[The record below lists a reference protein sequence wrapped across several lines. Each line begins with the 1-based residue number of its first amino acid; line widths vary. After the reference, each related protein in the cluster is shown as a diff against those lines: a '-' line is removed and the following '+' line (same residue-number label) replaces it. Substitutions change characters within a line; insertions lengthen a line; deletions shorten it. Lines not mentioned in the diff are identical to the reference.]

1 MNLSVGE
8 NVVKVEVA
16 AQDGVATETYL
27 VTVTRAALDT
37 SLSPPASDPAASA
50 SSAALYSITFHGT
63 WTTDVTPGGLPGS
76 AHFSRLIGGVHN
88 AGVIFLE
95 SGGTAGSGVESMAE
109 TGEPSN
115 LLGEV
120 QAAINATPPTA
131 LGVLEGSTS
140 FIGPTAGRT
149 LSDVTLTSRYP
160 RVTLTTMI
168 APSHDWFVGVSGM
181 SLLDSQGRRLA
192 SREVDP
198 FPWDAGTEDG
208 DDFSLSPSVATN
220 PQGVIA
226 SGTGS
231 FSAKPIATLTFTRQS
246 LPPSFPATESGA
258 RAVPENTAAGVD
270 FGEPFVATDPDSG
283 DSLSYSL
290 GSPDAA
296 SFAIDAS
303 TGQMRTEA
311 TLDHETRSEYSVTV
325 IATDSSGLAAEVAVT
340 ITVTNVDE
348 DGTVTLFPTQPRVGT
363 VLTARVDD
371 PDGGVVDEYGRPVE
385 WQWAWSSDK
394 VNWTAIP
401 NMPNIW
407 VGVDYAPDS
416 SHEGMY
422 LRVTATYTDA
432 QGSGKTAEVVSDHPV
447 GEPAPAPELSVRELV
462 SGLSH
467 PWDIAFTPDGT
478 MLFTERPG
486 VLSSRLTDGT
496 IQTVTADFSDLWV
509 SVKTG
514 LMGIV
519 TDPDFASN
527 RRFYTCQGHWD
538 VAVQVVSWTIDD
550 GYTTATRV
558 DDPLVYWEISN
569 FGAGLAGCRVRFGP
583 QGYLWISTG
592 DGGVQTNAQDLGS
605 LAGKILRVDAS
616 TGAGA
621 PTNPFAPSPVYTY
634 GHRNPQGLALRPGT
648 NQMWSVEHGPHWD
661 DEINLLVAGGNY
673 GWDPASSGLDG
684 PMTDLERYPDAI
696 EAKWSSGN
704 PTPAT
709 SDGAFLEGED
719 WGEWEG
725 RLAVATLKMKSLR
738 IFEFTQ
744 EGDFVSHVISPEPNW
759 VWGRLRSP
767 VMGPDGALYVTTDRS
782 DLGLG
787 RDRILRVTASRAPAF
802 MTDTQVRDAEE
813 NNSPLSIVAKVL
825 ALDPKGATLTYTLS
839 GPDAASF
846 NIPDPTVGELR
857 ANVALDY
864 ETRRS
869 YEVIVTATNPDGLS
883 DSVTLTINVTDVNEA
898 DQSPPSGG
906 GDAGGGGS
914 SGGGGGG
921 SSGGSSSGG
930 SSGGGGGGGA
940 NGGGEPPRASELFD
954 DVVAGAWYES
964 AVSWMI
970 LHQVTAGCTPTMF
983 CPEGNLTRQ
992 QFVTFLWRAAGRP
1005 TPTYRGSEAFTDVP
1019 DGVYADQAIG
1029 WAVSNGTTLGCTEG
1043 SFGDPDWR
1051 FCPTQDV
1058 TRGQM
1063 ATLLYRHVQADHQG
1077 GTPPYTDVA
1086 PERFYTPAIAWLTDF
1101 QVVPGCEPQLF
1112 CPHRPATRAEG
1123 ALFISGVAIRLD
1135 IWGPG
1140 NTAFIFNEVPTA
1152 Q

>member
-1 MNLSVGE
+1 MTDDAMAYRRNQTLRRCPFGDRRRPQADPTLPSPDEQESGTVG
-8 NVVKVEVA
+8 V
-16 AQDGVATETYL
+16 
-27 VTVTRAALDT
+27 
-37 SLSPPASDPAASA
+37 
-50 SSAALYSITFHGT
+50 
-63 WTTDVTPGGLPGS
+63 GGL
-76 AHFSRLIGGVHN
+76 
-88 AGVIFLE
+88 
-95 SGGTAGSGVESMAE
+95 
-109 TGEPSN
+109 
-115 LLGEV
+115 
-120 QAAINATPPTA
+120 
-131 LGVLEGSTS
+131 LGVLAVAVLVSAGPVRAEGSEDEQAPSPQIVEVVPGPSRMESSVTS
-140 FIGPTAGRT
+140 SAVTLVDSDEGKAAKVRVSSSADDGNDETVTGAATRARTTT
-149 LSDVTLTSRYP
+149 LSDDATLGDLYAHRREAVPDVRRRNDLLHRVRRLHGRADHRHRHHEWQQRYVKDRRKNLERRHAHQQVP
-160 RVTLTTMI
+160 AVTLTTMI
-168 APSHDWFVGVSGM
+168 APSHDWFVGVSGLP
-181 SLLDSQGRRLA
+181 LLDSEGRRLA
-192 SREVDP
+192 SREVDL

-226 SGTGS
+226 SISGTRS
-231 FSAKPIATLTFTRQS
+231 FSAKPIATLTFTLQS
-246 LPPSFPATESGA
+246 LSPSFPATESGA

-283 DSLSYSL
+283 DSVSYSL
-290 GSPDAA
+290 GGPDAA
-296 SFAIDAS
+296 SFAIDAT

-311 TLDHETRSEYSVTV
+311 ALDHEAKSEYSVTV
-325 IATDSSGLAAEVAVT
+325 IATDSLGLSGEIVVT
-340 ITVTNVDE
+340 IDVINVDE

-363 VLTARVDD
+363 VLRARVDD
-371 PDGGVVDEYGRPVE
+371 PDGGVVDEYGQPVE
-385 WQWAWSSDK
+385 WQWAFSSNK
-394 VNWTAIP
+394 VSWTAVSD
-401 NMPNIW
+401 MPDRW
-407 VGVDYAPDS
+407 AGVDYAPDGDK
-416 SHEGMY
+416 EGMY
-422 LRVTATYTDA
+422 LRATATYTDA

-447 GEPAPAPELSVRELV
+447 GEPAPAPELSVLELV
-462 SGLSH
+462 SRLSH

-478 MLFTERPG
+478 MLFTERWG

-509 SVKTG
+509 DVKTG

-634 GHRNPQGLALRPGT
+634 GHRNPQGLALRPGA

-857 ANVALDY
+857 ANAAMDY

-921 SSGGSSSGG
+921 GSSGGGGGGSSGSSSSGGSSGSSSSGG

-940 NGGGEPPRASELFD
+940 DGGGEPPRASELFD

-983 CPEGNLTRQ
+983 CPESNLTRQ

-1029 WAVSNGTTLGCTEG
+1029 WAVSNGTTLGCTQG
-1043 SFGDPDWR
+1043 RFGDPDWR

-1063 ATLLYRHVQADHQG
+1063 ATLLY
-1077 GTPPYTDVA
+1077 
-1086 PERFYTPAIAWLTDF
+1086 
-1101 QVVPGCEPQLF
+1101 
-1112 CPHRPATRAEG
+1112 
-1123 ALFISGVAIRLD
+1123 
-1135 IWGPG
+1135 
-1140 NTAFIFNEVPTA
+1140 
-1152 Q
+1152 